1 MDGFKG
7 HTKVY
12 ENNKEIFME
21 KNIEVIFI
29 PPHSSDQVQ
38 TLDLLGFNLLK
49 LSKNKSQISFQEG
62 TSEQTKEIVK
72 IMNALE
78 SVSTSVLITKT

>member
-1 MDGFKG
+1 MVLKDTPK
-7 HTKVY
+7 
-12 ENNKEIFME
+12 FMKIPKKFLWK